1 MTKAAPSIAVFGA
14 GAFGTAMAVVL
25 SARGRPVSLV
35 GRDIGLMDAV
45 HERRESDHLPGVA
58 IVPSVSATADTQA
71 LRDADIVLM
80 GVPTQKLREAFE
92 AAAPMLAHDAA
103 IVLLCKGIEEET
115 GLLPADI
122 VRPLAGSRSVALL
135 SGPGFAGEIAAGLPT
150 AMSLACSD
158 EHEADR
164 LAAELSTETFRLY
177 ATTDVTGVGIGGA
190 LKNVLA
196 IACGIVEGR
205 RLGESARAALIA
217 RGLAELGR
225 FAAAHGAK
233 AETLAGLSGLGD
245 LVLTA
250 TSRQSRN
257 LRFGIALGEGRD
269 VSELMEGGAPLAEG
283 AWTAGIAARLAAQKG
298 IEVPIT
304 SAVAALIAGKA
315 SVDDVIQGLLARRL
329 KRETG

>member
-1 MTKAAPSIAVFGA
+1 MTKAAPNIAIFGA

-25 SARGRPVSLV
+25 AATGRSIRLV
-35 GRDIGLMDAV
+35 GRNSALMAAM
-45 HERRESDHLPGVA
+45 HARRESRHLPGVA
-58 IVPSVSATADTQA
+58 LAAAVTATADIEA
-71 LRDADIVLM
+71 LRDASIVLM
-80 GVPTQKLREAFE
+80 GVPTQKLREACKTVVPVLQ
-92 AAAPMLAHDAA
+92 ADASV
-103 IVLLCKGIEEET
+103 VLLCKGIERET

-122 VRPLAGSRSVALL
+122 VRTVAGNRSVALL

-150 AMSLACSD
+150 AMSLACQD
-158 EHEADR
+158 EYEADR

-205 RLGESARAALIA
+205 GLGESARAALIA

-233 AETLAGLSGLGD
+233 AETLTGLSGLGD

-257 LRFGIALGEGRD
+257 LRFGIALGEGRA
-269 VSELMEGGAPLAEG
+269 VTELMEGGAPLAEG

-315 SVDDVIQGLLARRL
+315 GVDDVIQGLLARRL

>member
-1 MTKAAPSIAVFGA
+1 MTRAEPGIAVFGA

-25 SARGRPVSLV
+25 SARGLPVSLI
-35 GRDIGLMDAV
+35 GRDIAV
-45 HERRESDHLPGVA
+45 IEALRERKASRHLPGIA
-58 IVPSVSATADTQA
+58 VPGAVSATVDLEP
-71 LRDADIVLM
+71 LRDADIVLA
-80 GVPTQKLREAFE
+80 GVPTQKLRAAFE
-92 AAAPMLAHDAA
+92 SIAPVLKRDAA
-103 IVLLCKGIEEET
+103 IVLACKGIEQES

-122 VRPLAGSRSVALL
+122 VRPLAGARAVALL

-150 AMSLACSD
+150 AMSLACTD
-158 EHEADR
+158 AQEADW
-164 LAAELSTETFRLY
+164 LAAALSTDTFRLY
-177 ATTDVTGVGIGGA
+177 ATADVTGVGIGGA
-190 LKNVLA
+190 LKNVIA

-225 FAAAHGAK
+225 FAAAHGAR
-233 AETLAGLSGLGD
+233 AETLSGLSGLGD

-257 LRFGIALGEGRD
+257 LRFGIALGEGRMPH
-269 VSELMEGGAPLAEG
+269 EMMREGAPLAEG
-283 AWTAGIAARLAAQKG
+283 AWTAAIAARLAAAKG

-304 SAVAALIAGKA
+304 AAVAALIAQKA

>member
-1 MTKAAPSIAVFGA
+1 MTKAQPNIAVFGA

-25 SARGRPVSLV
+25 AARGRPVGLV
-35 GRDIGLMDAV
+35 GRDIGVMDNVRDQRAS
-45 HERRESDHLPGVA
+45 HHLPGVA
-58 IVPSVSATADTQA
+58 LPPSVAAAADA
-71 LRDADIVLM
+71 AVLRDAEIVLL

-92 AAAPMLAHDAA
+92 TVAPILKPNAA
-103 IVLLCKGIEEET
+103 IVLLCKGIEEQT

-150 AMSLACSD
+150 AMALACDD

-164 LAAELSTETFRLY
+164 LAAEMSTETFRLY

-269 VSELMEGGAPLAEG
+269 VAELMSGGAPLAEG

-298 IEVPIT
+298 IEVPIA